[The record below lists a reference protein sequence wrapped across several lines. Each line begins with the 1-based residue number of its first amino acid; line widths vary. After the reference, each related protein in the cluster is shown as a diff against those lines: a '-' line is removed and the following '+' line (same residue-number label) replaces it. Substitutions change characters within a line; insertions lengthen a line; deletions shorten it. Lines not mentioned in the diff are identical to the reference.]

1 MFRQSSSRKCRKI
14 RTSYQLVINRVF
26 DGPIITKNG
35 NRVHCYGTIR
45 FWNVQERREISR
57 GATSVPGSFA
67 MLSVIWRAVMSSARR
82 AQKDVP
88 LSRAARM
95 GTFRCRGPPR
105 TSAPTSVQVY
115 SVVRELWAVRFGDA
129 QGGRDFTRNN
139 FRTRVVCDVVC
150 DLVGRDVLGAPR
162 TEGRSIVAGRVHGD
176 VPLSRAAEDVGPYQ
190 RSGLQRRSRV
200 VGRSVRGCPGRKR
213 FHAEQLPYPDRLR
226 CRL

>member
-1 MFRQSSSRKCRKI
+1 M
-14 RTSYQLVINRVF
+14 F
-26 DGPIITKNG
+26 DGAIITKNG
-35 NRVHCYGTIR
+35 NRVHCYGIIR

-67 MLSVIWRAVMSSARR
+67 MSSVIWRTVTSSARR

-88 LSRAARM
+88 LSRVARM

-115 SVVRELWAVRFGDA
+115 GAIRELWAVRFGNA

-150 DLVGRDVLGAPR
+150 DLAGRDVLGAPR
-162 TEGRSIVAGRVHGD
+162 AWGRSAVAGRRGRRPLPAFRST
-176 VPLSRAAEDVGPYQ
+176 VPFESCGPFGSGMPREEEISRGTTSVP
-190 RSGLQRRSRV
+190 GLFAMS
-200 VGRSVRGCPGRKR
+200 SVIW
-213 FHAEQLPYPDRLR
+213 
-226 CRL
+226 